1 MSATYLPLHKIC
13 NFFLKRVMDL
23 MKQSGI
29 HTRSLPPKISSN
41 IKGAIVSIDHLPT
54 ADDFSS
60 GEGSDTTD
68 DDERPVVISR
78 NAAVASLW

>member
-1 MSATYLPLHKIC
+1 
-13 NFFLKRVMDL
+13 

-68 DDERPVVISR
+68 DDERPLTRAELAIKTRKVST
-78 NAAVASLW
+78 